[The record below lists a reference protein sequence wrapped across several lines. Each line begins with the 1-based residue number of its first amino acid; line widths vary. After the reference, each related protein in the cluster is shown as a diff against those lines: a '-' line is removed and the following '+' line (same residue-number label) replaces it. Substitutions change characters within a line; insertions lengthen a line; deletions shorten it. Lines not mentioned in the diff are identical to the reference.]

1 MQYHSIFLWRRRV
14 DVDSLDRRFLVYFC
28 NDVFPDFY
36 FSKTFTLR
44 GKKIIWRHFEGRDE
58 VGLLRLSSVFLR
70 WREAIDRLRRP
81 TVARPATCIQGLAV
95 PVRHRGSSRLSD
107 MFEWCLCKFRGLKLK
122 YLVLSTFVWPVLLA
136 VLLYFLLHINRT
148 TVSGMDICVQEKKE
162 WVSLTKWKIK
172 CCKFSN

>member
-1 MQYHSIFLWRRRV
+1 MWTLWTEGFWFIFVTMFFLISIFLKLLHWG
-14 DVDSLDRRFLVYFC
+14 
-28 NDVFPDFY
+28 
-36 FSKTFTLR
+36 

-58 VGLLRLSSVFLR
+58 VWLIRLSSVFLR
-70 WREAIDRLRRP
+70 WHEAIDRLRRP
-81 TVARPATCIQGLAV
+81 TAARPATCIQGLAV
-95 PVRHRGSSRLSD
+95 PVRHLGSSWPSD
-107 MFEWCLCKFRGLKLK
+107 IFEWCLCKFRGLKPK

-148 TVSGMDICVQEKKE
+148 TVSGMGILCTGKKKE